1 MAGVAWWCRAGWR
14 LTKRWLDWALA
25 IGDHLRAIDDAVRMA
40 QNLDRDSPE
49 RVQAEAFL
57 GALMVDTPLAPRG
70 HPRGRGRPPIDKALV
85 LRVAVEYD
93 RALQRKD
100 RRRVNHIVAARLK
113 LTPARVRAL
122 VHQAR
127 KERFLTKTHQG
138 VPGGQLTPVALA
150 RLPRQP
156 KGTRRKLGGRRR
168 RR

>member
-1 MAGVAWWCRAGWR
+1 
-14 LTKRWLDWALA
+14 
-25 IGDHLRAIDDAVRMA
+25 
-40 QNLDRDSPE
+40 
-49 RVQAEAFL
+49 
-57 GALMVDTPLAPRG
+57 PLAPRG

-156 KGTRRKLGGRRR
+156 KGTRRKLGGRRPRPEIEGGAVSARRSVPRWTAVPSARFSPGAPFKSHAYLFPVSRPLWCR
-168 RR
+168 RRR